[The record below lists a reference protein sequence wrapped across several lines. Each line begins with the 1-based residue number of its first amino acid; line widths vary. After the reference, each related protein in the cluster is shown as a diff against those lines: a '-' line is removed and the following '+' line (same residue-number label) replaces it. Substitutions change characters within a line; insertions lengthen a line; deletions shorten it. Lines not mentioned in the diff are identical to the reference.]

1 MNTLKRIFPTFITL
15 TNLTCGLFS
24 IIFAFQG
31 SLELASLFIFTGAF
45 LDFFDGLA
53 ARLLK
58 VSGELGKQ
66 LDSMAD
72 IVTFGVAPGFLLF
85 HFMFYISNGIV
96 FRHSMSNDVI
106 LLPATLALLI
116 PLFSAYRLAKFNID
130 TRQTTSFI
138 GLPVPALAIFIAAI
152 PNINFEQ
159 FPMFSDIIFLSII
172 SVLMPI
178 LLVIKMPLFSFKLSK
193 TEKRISRLNVF
204 RITLILSTAIL
215 FFIFQF
221 AAIPFIVI
229 LYLTL
234 SLINNLTK
242 I

>member
-1 MNTLKRIFPTFITL
+1 
-15 TNLTCGLFS
+15 
-24 IIFAFQG
+24 
-31 SLELASLFIFTGAF
+31 
-45 LDFFDGLA
+45 
-53 ARLLK
+53 
-58 VSGELGKQ
+58 
-66 LDSMAD
+66 
-72 IVTFGVAPGFLLF
+72 
-85 HFMFYISNGIV
+85 
-96 FRHSMSNDVI
+96 
-106 LLPATLALLI
+106 
-116 PLFSAYRLAKFNID
+116 
-130 TRQTTSFI
+130 
-138 GLPVPALAIFIAAI
+138 
-152 PNINFEQ
+152 
-159 FPMFSDIIFLSII
+159 MFSDIIFLSII